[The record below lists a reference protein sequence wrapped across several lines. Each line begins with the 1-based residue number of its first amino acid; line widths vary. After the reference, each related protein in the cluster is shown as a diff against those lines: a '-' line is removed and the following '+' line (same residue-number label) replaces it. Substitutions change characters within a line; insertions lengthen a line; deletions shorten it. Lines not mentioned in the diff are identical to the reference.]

1 MISSTRNVFRSAI
14 AVVALVAG
22 FVVLMRAA
30 TAQEEGKLDT
40 EQDAAFTQRLFAAVP
55 GKDKTYVCFTRVYDP
70 AHLAAHP
77 KQKVSA
83 MKLLVTSEQS
93 EEDKTWQSFSFRLG
107 LKYRT
112 RSGAFDSSG
121 NCGHASITEET
132 KGQPRISCGVD
143 CDGGGISFGLT
154 PDNKSA
160 MLYVERVRIWRDNR
174 PDDEASTSLV
184 GGADDKVFRLDRTK
198 LDECASLVE
207 DRKELAAM
215 RSIAHKR

>member
-1 MISSTRNVFRSAI
+1 MISSTSSIFRSAT

-30 TAQEEGKLDT
+30 SAQEEGKLDPA
-40 EQDAAFTQRLFAAVP
+40 QDAAFTQRVYAAVP
-55 GKDKTYVCFTRVYDP
+55 GKDKTYACFTRVYDP

-77 KQKVSA
+77 KQKVGA

-107 LKYRT
+107 LTYRT
-112 RSGAFDSSG
+112 RRGAFDSSG
-121 NCGHASITEET
+121 NCGHASIGDDT
-132 KGQPRISCGVD
+132 KGQPRIHCSVD
-143 CDGGGISFGLT
+143 CDGGGMSFGLT

-160 MLYVERVRIWRDNR
+160 MLYVERVRIWRDNA
-174 PDDEASTSLV
+174 PDEEESKSLV
-184 GGADDKVFRLDRTK
+184 GGADDKVFRLDRIR
-198 LDECASLVE
+198 LEDCASLVE

-215 RSIAHKR
+215 RSVAHKR

>member
-1 MISSTRNVFRSAI
+1 MISSTGNVFRSAI

-30 TAQEEGKLDT
+30 SAQEEGKLDPA
-40 EQDAAFTQRLFAAVP
+40 QDAAYTQRVFAAVT
-55 GKDKTYVCFTRVYDP
+55 GKDKTYACFTRVYDP
-70 AHLAAHP
+70 VHLAAHP

-93 EEDKTWQSFSFRLG
+93 EEDATQQNVSFRLG
-107 LKYRT
+107 LTYRT
-112 RSGAFDSSG
+112 RRGAFDSSG

-132 KGQPRISCGVD
+132 KGQPRIHCSVD
-143 CDGGGISFGLT
+143 CDGGGISFGMT

-160 MLYVERVRIWRDNR
+160 MLYVERVRIWRDGA
-174 PDDEASTSLV
+174 PDEEESKSLV
-184 GGADDKVFRLDRTK
+184 GGADDKVFRLDRIR
-198 LDECASLVE
+198 LEDCASLVE

-215 RSIAHKR
+215 RSIARKR